1 MKGHRPFP
9 PYLSLFIFFP
19 LIHPLHWFGYWVCQA
34 RKGLYL
40 TLWEEGAKG
49 LEGKSSWKKIKS
61 KRTKPS
67 DASPRDPRESNKR
80 LLSKKQRDP
89 YNNKIKT

>member
-9 PYLSLFIFFP
+9 PYLSLFIIFP
-19 LIHPLHWFGYWVCQA
+19 LIHPLHWFGHWVCQA
-34 RKGLYL
+34 SKGLYL
-40 TLWEEGAKG
+40 ALWEEGAKG
-49 LEGKSSWKKIKS
+49 PEGKSSWKKIKA

-80 LLSKKQRDP
+80 LLSKKRRDP
-89 YNNKIKT
+89 